1 MPCKSW
7 RWSGTGVSSE
17 TLRLGGLDVDCG
29 NGSSIEPWEKS
40 QDGQVYVGMSGVTVR
55 TDGAQMGRY
64 VDRVKQ
70 AGPVWEMQG
79 CALAELGVD
88 VAALW
93 KRYGGVE

>member
-1 MPCKSW
+1 M
-7 RWSGTGVSSE
+7 
-17 TLRLGGLDVDCG
+17 
-29 NGSSIEPWEKS
+29 
-40 QDGQVYVGMSGVTVR
+40 YVGMSGVTVR

-64 VDRVKQ
+64 VDRQRQ

-79 CALAELGVD
+79 RALAELGVD